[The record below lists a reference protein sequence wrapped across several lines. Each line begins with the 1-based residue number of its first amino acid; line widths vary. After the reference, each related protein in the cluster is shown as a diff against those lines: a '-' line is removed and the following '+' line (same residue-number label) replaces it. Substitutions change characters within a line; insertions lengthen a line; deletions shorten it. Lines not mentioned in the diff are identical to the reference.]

1 MLNEKLRGKLQ
12 PRRLL
17 PNLACILLIVFGAI
31 TLAWVGWLT
40 WYDITVWG
48 KAITSILFSSRTG
61 EYMFPTLGIDMRVI
75 HYFLIGL
82 TLLLSGALASLRIR
96 SKASKPNRNH
106 PLNIQPLNDK
116 REESMAKTLVKK
128 EKARALDEKIFSGCL
143 HEFGYLASRPKN
155 TPIPNECIIC
165 QRLGDCMVAT
175 VIIKSA
181 NESSDFSGLPEI
193 PQEVSDDLL
202 LETSENLPTKRSR
215 ELLEKIREERI
226 KEYLDHKKRKST

>member
-12 PRRLL
+12 PSRLL

-40 WYDITVWG
+40 WVDITVWG
-48 KAITSILFSSRTG
+48 KDIPLIFFGSRAGESIS
-61 EYMFPTLGIDMRVI
+61 LGVGMKVI
-75 HYFLIGL
+75 YYFLVGL

-106 PLNIQPLNDK
+106 PLSIQPQNDK
-116 REESMAKTLVKK
+116 IEEPMAKTLVKK

-175 VIIKSA
+175 VI
-181 NESSDFSGLPEI
+181 
-193 PQEVSDDLL
+193 
-202 LETSENLPTKRSR
+202 TK
-215 ELLEKIREERI
+215 EE
-226 KEYLDHKKRKST
+226 